1 MRPPTWKDEYDE
13 KFAQIREYSR
23 GEYII
28 SDITGSK
35 FAVHCDDTGK
45 AISAGGLESV
55 KDFIEILLHEQKQN
69 IITLI
74 ENEATSFLVRESGDS
89 YVGGHMFKQAL
100 LSKLRIK

>member
-1 MRPPTWKDEYDE
+1 MTTTNWKDRFDE
-13 KFAQIREYSR
+13 KFAQIKEYSR

-35 FAVHCDDTGK
+35 FVVHCDDTGK

-74 ENEATSFLVRESGDS
+74 ENENTDFTTKS
-89 YVGGHMFKQAL
+89 YTEGVTIFKQAL
-100 LSKLRIK
+100 LGKLRSK